1 MTPFDDDYSK
11 PKPMEWASI
20 MDKGQQSQPLNATP
34 FVTALKK
41 RLNHP
46 TMKGTASAA
55 DMTGG
60 KAMPAPMAGDMTA
73 GKGSAMAAPTQ
84 SKSGGIGGL
93 FGKSLH

>member
-11 PKPMEWASI
+11 PKPMEWANMGESE
-20 MDKGQQSQPLNATP
+20 QLNATP

-46 TMKGTASAA
+46 AMKGTASAA